1 MTTTYPEAMP
11 TWAQR
16 LALQP
21 HPEGGWYRQTYRS
34 ALQLDQ
40 AALPPGYPGARPSAT
55 TILFLLLPGEE
66 SAWHRVRSDELWMH
80 QRGGRLELTL
90 GGTDTP
96 EPGSVTRQVVLGPQ
110 SAAQEVYQSLVP
122 GGVWQRARPL
132 DDEPVLV
139 GCVVTP
145 GFDFE
150 DFTLWHGSAPQD

>member
-1 MTTTYPEAMP
+1 MTTHPDEMP
-11 TWAQR
+11 TWARHLDLRQ
-16 LALQP
+16 

-34 ALQLDQ
+34 PLELAPP
-40 AALPPGYPGARPSAT
+40 ALPSEYPGARASAT

-80 QRGGRLELTL
+80 QRGGRLELAL
-90 GGTDTP
+90 GGTDTA
-96 EPGSVTRQVVLGPQ
+96 EPGAVTQRVVLGPDPTSGQ
-110 SAAQEVYQSLVP
+110 VFQSLVP
-122 GGVWQRARPL
+122 GGVWQCARPL

-150 DFTLWHGSAPQD
+150 DFTLWRGASAQR